1 MPRPYHQYRPWL
13 EGTQAVHRIRF
24 ILIGAVLGVAWASS
38 LRGFM
43 QQVAGPDSEFT
54 FAGTFGI
61 ILPAGATTGALLGWA
76 EYQRRAGHQYR
87 LLTAAPLVIGIAPL
101 VQPGALRTL
110 LTTGGGLAPAG
121 LALLAMIGGYSV
133 SGRGPRWAR
142 IAAGLVALA
151 DVLVVW
157 AAPKPFPDLSIT
169 TAQGA
174 WFDTLASS
182 LYVCLALA
190 AAIPMHRAARP
201 PGPEPAVA
209 GAASSYQPGAQP
221 LA

>member
-1 MPRPYHQYRPWL
+1 
-13 EGTQAVHRIRF
+13 VHRIRF
-24 ILIGAVLGVAWASS
+24 ILTGAVLGVAWSSS

-61 ILPAGATTGALLGWA
+61 ILLAGATTGALLGWA

-87 LLTAAPLVIGIAPL
+87 LLIAAPLVIGIAPL

-151 DVLVVW
+151 DVLVVGDTHAPGRTPARPRTRRHRRGRLISAGGS
-157 AAPKPFPDLSIT
+157 AAGLTADSDGTAGVAVLLQVALVVFLGPVERRRRGDLGDDLPFPRLLLGI
-169 TAQGA
+169 A
-174 WFDTLASS
+174 
-182 LYVCLALA
+182 
-190 AAIPMHRAARP
+190 
-201 PGPEPAVA
+201 
-209 GAASSYQPGAQP
+209 
-221 LA
+221 